1 MEFLGKCS
9 HVPERTAPSL
19 SYCHRN
25 TLHTFSRRLR
35 NLRIVEAGRE
45 APEFFSEEQ
54 GGHLRSARLSRN
66 GLENAVMRRYGQR
79 LKMRRREKT
88 MRKITAA
95 RAAASDRYASHVT

>member
-54 GGHLRSARLSRN
+54 GGEEKSQIK